1 MAFTLGSKGPFNL
14 YIGLGDLT
22 REPFGLTEQLIN
34 KKYYTVLSGQL
45 VTITQE
51 KPDGI
56 LTIEIDNW
64 GLELQQTIISEL
76 KNRFGLNQDIIRFY
90 RFAKKDPHLAL
101 IIENLNGLRMY
112 QKSPFEA
119 LVTAITDQQLNVAFA
134 TTLKHRLITHYGIHF
149 TDNSE
154 LWTFPTPEKIA
165 DLPED
170 ALRPLQYSG
179 SKSRFIIRLA
189 KGIVSGEYPVEHWV
203 SLKDDELLQVLMSI
217 YGVGRWTAEYAAMIG
232 FNRTDLVP
240 AADIGLQKAVQRCYH
255 LEERPTET
263 QVREIAENW
272 KPWRGL
278 VTYYLWHGF
287 E

>member
-1 MAFTLGSKGPFNL
+1 MVFTLDPKGPFNL

-22 REPFGLTEQLIN
+22 REPFGLTEQLKN

-45 VTITQE
+45 VTVTQE
-51 KPDGI
+51 KHDGV
-56 LTIEIDNW
+56 LTIEIDNRDS
-64 GLELQQTIISEL
+64 ELQQIVISEL
-76 KNRFGLNQDIIRFY
+76 KNRFGLNQDIIQFY
-90 RFAKKDPHLAL
+90 RFAKKDPHLAPL
-101 IIENLNGLRMY
+101 IETLIGLRMY

-119 LVTAITDQQLNVAFA
+119 LITAITDQQLNVAFA
-134 TTLKHRLITHYGIHF
+134 TTLKHRLITHYGLHF

-165 DLPED
+165 NLPED

-189 KGIVSGEYPVEHWV
+189 KGIMSGEYSLDHWT
-203 SLKDDELLQVLMSI
+203 SLKDDELLEVLMSI
-217 YGVGRWTAEYAAMIG
+217 YGVGKWTAEYAAMIG